1 LARCDTSRRRKRRA
15 LLREATV
22 SNSTSQGQSLSAAD
36 LQAQE
41 NLLARLDRLP
51 VNQTILFLV
60 GLLGVIWILEAFDI
74 GIIAPVLFILKNE
87 WQLTPSSTGLIGS
100 AGTLGI
106 VLGLLPA
113 GRLAD
118 RYGRKTTLIGGIVL
132 FSIVTF
138 LASFAQDATQ
148 LAIYRFIAGLGQ
160 GAVFPVPY
168 LLLSEFVNKQWRGTA
183 VGLANSLL
191 GFSYGLN
198 TLIGGFIVGHMPS
211 SQAWGT
217 LLMLGGAPI
226 VIVPV
231 IMAFLP
237 ESPRFLLKVGKIDTV
252 RKLVEKLE
260 NTSGVPHDAK
270 LIDQNSLKVL
280 EATAQRNVSIFD
292 LFRYPYLQR
301 CFVSFAALMSP
312 FVVFYVITIYG
323 PSIIQRMGAGKEQAL
338 FYTSA
343 LLFWT
348 VITTAIAGA
357 LGDRISR
364 RWGLVIIM
372 VITALGT
379 AALGQPLSQAGT
391 IAAAIV
397 VWGFVYAGFP
407 LAKLYMAEQFP
418 TRLRGT
424 GVMLGE
430 SVTRFLGGVVLVY
443 LFPIMSAAMDA
454 STLYAI
460 LAVLTVIC
468 ILPIWIS
475 GFQTSGVSVEQTGTD
490 LKALAQIEAK
500 T

>member
-1 LARCDTSRRRKRRA
+1 MATATTLQTPDSLA
-15 LLREATV
+15 
-22 SNSTSQGQSLSAAD
+22 
-36 LQAQE
+36 AQE

-51 VNQTILFLV
+51 VNRTILFLV

-74 GIIAPVLFILKNE
+74 GIIAPVLFILKGE

-106 VLGLLPA
+106 VIGLLPA

-118 RYGRKTTLIGGIVL
+118 RFGRKTTLVGGIIL
-132 FSIVTF
+132 FSVVTF
-138 LASFAQDATQ
+138 LASYAQDATQ
-148 LAIYRFIAGLGQ
+148 LAIFRFIAGLGQ

-198 TLIGGFIVGHMPS
+198 TLIGGFVVGHMPA

-226 VIVPV
+226 LIVPII
-231 IMAFLP
+231 IMYLP

-252 RKLVEKLE
+252 RKFVERLE
-260 NTSGVPHDAK
+260 DVGGVPHDTT
-270 LIDQNSLKVL
+270 LIDQGSLKVL

-301 CFVSFAALMSP
+301 CFVSYLALMSP

-348 VITTAIAGA
+348 VITTAAAGA

-372 VITALGT
+372 IVTALGT
-379 AALGQPLSQAGT
+379 VALGQPLSQAAI

-424 GVMLGE
+424 GAMLGE
-430 SVTRFLGGVVLVY
+430 SITRFLGGVVLVY
-443 LFPIMSAAMDA
+443 LFPIMNATMDQ
-454 STLYAI
+454 STLYTI

-468 ILPIWIS
+468 ILPIWLI

-490 LKALAQIEAK
+490 LSALAKMQ
-500 T
+500 TRR